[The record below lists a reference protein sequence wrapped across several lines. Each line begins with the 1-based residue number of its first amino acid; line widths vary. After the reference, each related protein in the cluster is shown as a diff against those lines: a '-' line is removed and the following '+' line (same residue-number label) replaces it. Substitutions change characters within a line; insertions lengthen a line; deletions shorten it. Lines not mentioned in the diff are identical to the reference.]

1 MNTHTSSLTEGMRE
15 NDLVDLVLP
24 LMSVD
29 EYQSKIDEDE
39 AIVIGFYVHDE
50 DAARDLNRF
59 LQKSATP
66 LLATEVSP
74 APDQFGYYMVFVELM
89 NNERLAENIRS
100 ILQEID
106 TLVDLEEDDWQMRIR
121 GNDDL
126 LHFSEATLNK
136 GLQQAKKHSKKT
148 EVIEYL
154 QYSALE
160 NAEFADQVL
169 VLESAADRMV
179 LNFIDFAPIEQLLTE
194 FKLVDRGIDC
204 DIRSMTRT
212 NKFKRLL
219 GETWEA
225 SKFGNYILLHT
236 DHDPRGLLLRL

>member
-1 MNTHTSSLTEGMRE
+1 MTQHPSHLTEGMRE

-24 LMSVD
+24 LLSVD
-29 EYQSKIDEDE
+29 EYQSKIDEEE

-89 NNERLAENIRS
+89 NNERLAENIES
-100 ILQEID
+100 ILQEMNP
-106 TLVDLEEDDWQMRIR
+106 LVDLENEDWQMRIR

-126 LHFSEATLNK
+126 LPFSEAGLTK
-136 GLQQAKKHSKKT
+136 GLQQSKKHTQKT

-169 VLESAADRMV
+169 VLESASDRMV
-179 LNFIDFAPIEQLLTE
+179 LDFIDFAPIDQLLAE
-194 FKLVDRGIDC
+194 FRLDQHGIDC

-219 GETWEA
+219 GEAWEA
-225 SKFGNYILLHT
+225 SKFGRYILLHT
-236 DHDPRGLLLRL
+236 DRDPRGLLLRL